1 MKKMSEKKD
10 LLNNLKINKD
20 EKSDTDPLPIKQL
33 LQIGGALVFFV
44 IIGSWYFSDEDLQ
57 EVSSVLVKPVSVSGA
72 PSASVLDASGYVT
85 ARRKA
90 TVSSKITGKV
100 MEVFIEEGMF
110 VKKGQ
115 ILAQLDDSTFQAEL
129 KYSISQLKE
138 AERIYNRTLEL
149 TKEKLMSQSS
159 LDSALAQL
167 EGMQAKTEVSRQ
179 IVADMKILAPFSGIV
194 VDKAAQPG
202 EMISP
207 ISAGGG
213 FTRTGICTIVDMD
226 SLEIEVDVNESYINR
241 VESGQPALANLNA
254 YPNWD
259 IPAEVIAIIP
269 TADRNKATV
278 KVRIGF
284 LERDQ
289 RVLPDMGAKVSFLE
303 KSSSSSAEKIDGVV
317 VPNSAVSKQGEEH
330 YVFLIKD
337 GKLLKQSVILVD
349 KTSNYSRII
358 EGIRVG
364 DRVAESYNSSYKD
377 NQKIEVK

>member
-1 MKKMSEKKD
+1 MSEKEE

-20 EKSDTDPLPIKQL
+20 EKTDTDPLPIKQL
-33 LQIGGALVFFV
+33 LQIGGALIFFV
-44 IIGSWYFSDEDLQ
+44 IIGSWFFSDEDLQ

-85 ARRKA
+85 ARRQA

-115 ILAQLDDSTFQAEL
+115 ILAQLDDSTFLAEL
-129 KYSISQLKE
+129 NYSISQLNE
-138 AERIYNRTLEL
+138 AERIYKRRLEL
-149 TKEKLMSQSS
+149 MKEKLISQSS

-167 EGMQAKTEVSRQ
+167 EGMQAKTEVSKQ

-241 VESGQPALANLNA
+241 VESGQPALATLNA

-278 KVRIGF
+278 QVRIGF

>member
-1 MKKMSEKKD
+1 MSEKEE
-10 LLNNLKINKD
+10 LLNNLKINKE
-20 EKSDTDPLPIKQL
+20 EKTDTDPLPIKQL
-33 LQIGGALVFFV
+33 LQIGGALIFFV
-44 IIGSWYFSDEDLQ
+44 IIGSWFFSDEDLQ

-85 ARRKA
+85 ARRQA

-129 KYSISQLKE
+129 NYSISQLNE
-138 AERIYNRTLEL
+138 AERIYNRRLEL
-149 TKEKLMSQSS
+149 MKEKLISQSS

-167 EGMQAKTEVSRQ
+167 EGMQAKTEVSKQ

-241 VESGQPALANLNA
+241 VESGQPALATLNA

-278 KVRIGF
+278 QVRIGF

-303 KSSSSSAEKIDGVV
+303 KSSSSSAKNIDGVV

>member
-1 MKKMSEKKD
+1 MSEKKE
-10 LLNNLKINKD
+10 LLNDLKINKND
-20 EKSDTDPLPIKQL
+20 KSDTDSLPIKQL

-44 IIGSWYFSDEDLQ
+44 IIGSWFFSDEDLQ

-377 NQKIEVK
+377 NQKIEVR

>member
-1 MKKMSEKKD
+1 MSEKKE
-10 LLNNLKINKD
+10 LLNDLKINKD
-20 EKSDTDPLPIKQL
+20 EKLDTDPLPIKQL

>member
-1 MKKMSEKKD
+1 MSEKKE
-10 LLNNLKINKD
+10 LLNDLKINKND
-20 EKSDTDPLPIKQL
+20 KSDTDSLPIKQL

>member
-1 MKKMSEKKD
+1 MSEKEE

-20 EKSDTDPLPIKQL
+20 EKTDTDPLPIKQL

-44 IIGSWYFSDEDLQ
+44 IIGSWFFSDEDLQ

-85 ARRKA
+85 ARRQA

-115 ILAQLDDSTFQAEL
+115 ILAQLDDSTFLAEL
-129 KYSISQLKE
+129 NYSISQLNE

-149 TKEKLMSQSS
+149 TKENLISQSA
-159 LDSALAQL
+159 LDAAQAQL

-241 VESGQPALANLNA
+241 VESGQPALATLNA

-278 KVRIGF
+278 QVRIGF

-303 KSSSSSAEKIDGVV
+303 KTTTSSADKIEGVV
-317 VPNSAVSKQGEEH
+317 VPNEAVSKQGEEH
-330 YVFLIKD
+330 YVFLIRD
-337 GKLLKQSVILVD
+337 GKLLKQLVILAD

-358 EGIRVG
+358 KGIKVG
-364 DRVAESYNSSYKD
+364 DRVAESYDSSYKN

>member
-1 MKKMSEKKD
+1 MANKED
-10 LLNNLKINKD
+10 LLNDLKINKE
-20 EKSDTDPLPIKQL
+20 EKIVTDPLPVRKIL
-33 LQIGGALVFFV
+33 RIGGACLLVIV
-44 IIGSWYFSDEDLQ
+44 LGTWLFSNEDLQ
-57 EVSSVLVKPVSVSGA
+57 EVSSVLVKPVSFSGA

-85 ARRKA
+85 ARRQA

-100 MEVFIEEGMF
+100 LEVFIEEGMY
-110 VKKGQ
+110 VEKGQ
-115 ILAQLDDSTFQAEL
+115 ILAQLDDSTYQAEL
-129 KYSISQLKE
+129 NYSISQLKE
-138 AERIYNRTLEL
+138 AQRIYKRTLAL
-149 TKEKLMSQSS
+149 TEESLVSQSE
-159 LDSALAQL
+159 LDAAKARL
-167 EGMQAKTEVSRQ
+167 EGQEAKTELSRQ
-179 IVADMKILAPFSGIV
+179 MVADMKILAPFSGIV

-241 VESGQPALANLNA
+241 VESRQPALANLNA

-289 RVLPDMGAKVSFLE
+289 RVLPDMGAKVAFLE
-303 KSSSSSAEKIDGVV
+303 KPTSNSVGKIDGVV
-317 VPNSAVSKQGEEH
+317 VPNSAVSKQDEEH
-330 YVFLIKD
+330 YVFLIKE
-337 GKLLKQSVILVD
+337 GRLIKRLIILAD

-358 EGIRVG
+358 EGIKVG
-364 DRVAESYNSSYKD
+364 DRVVKSYSSSYKD

>member
-1 MKKMSEKKD
+1 MSEKEE

-20 EKSDTDPLPIKQL
+20 EKTDTDPLPIKQL
-33 LQIGGALVFFV
+33 LQIGGALIFFV
-44 IIGSWYFSDEDLQ
+44 IIGSWFFSDEDLQ

-85 ARRKA
+85 ARRQA

-115 ILAQLDDSTFQAEL
+115 ILAQLDDSTFLAEL
-129 KYSISQLKE
+129 NYSISQLNE
-138 AERIYNRTLEL
+138 AERIYNRRLEL
-149 TKEKLMSQSS
+149 MKEKLISQSS

-167 EGMQAKTEVSRQ
+167 EGMQAKTEVSKQ

-241 VESGQPALANLNA
+241 VESGQPALATLNA

-278 KVRIGF
+278 QVRIGF

>member
-1 MKKMSEKKD
+1 MSEKEE

-57 EVSSVLVKPVSVSGA
+57 EVSYVLVKPVSVSGS

>member
-1 MKKMSEKKD
+1 MSEKKE
-10 LLNNLKINKD
+10 LLNDLKINKN
-20 EKSDTDPLPIKQL
+20 EKSDTDSLPIKQL

-44 IIGSWYFSDEDLQ
+44 IIGSWFFSDEDLQ

>member
-1 MKKMSEKKD
+1 MSEKKE
-10 LLNNLKINKD
+10 LLNDLKINKND
-20 EKSDTDPLPIKQL
+20 KSDTDSLPIKQL

-44 IIGSWYFSDEDLQ
+44 IIGSWFFSDEDLQ

-85 ARRKA
+85 ARRQA

>member
-1 MKKMSEKKD
+1 MSEKEE

-20 EKSDTDPLPIKQL
+20 EKTDTDPLPIKQL
-33 LQIGGALVFFV
+33 LQIGGALIFFV
-44 IIGSWYFSDEDLQ
+44 IIGSWFFSDEDLQ

-85 ARRKA
+85 ARRQA

-115 ILAQLDDSTFQAEL
+115 ILAQLDDSTFLAEL
-129 KYSISQLKE
+129 NYSISQLNE

-149 TKEKLMSQSS
+149 TKENLISQSA
-159 LDSALAQL
+159 LDAAQAQL

-241 VESGQPALANLNA
+241 VESGQPALATLNA

-278 KVRIGF
+278 QVRIGF

-303 KSSSSSAEKIDGVV
+303 KTTTSSADKIEGVV
-317 VPNSAVSKQGEEH
+317 VPNEAVSKQGEEH
-330 YVFLIKD
+330 YVFLIRD
-337 GKLLKQSVILVD
+337 GKLLKQLVILAD

-358 EGIRVG
+358 KGIKVG
-364 DRVAESYNSSYKD
+364 DRVAESYDSSYKN

>member
-1 MKKMSEKKD
+1 MSEKKE
-10 LLNNLKINKD
+10 LLNDLKINKND
-20 EKSDTDPLPIKQL
+20 KSDTDSLPIKQL

-44 IIGSWYFSDEDLQ
+44 IIGSWFFSDEDLQ
-57 EVSSVLVKPVSVSGA
+57 EVSSVLVKPVSVSGS

-85 ARRKA
+85 ARRQA

>member
-1 MKKMSEKKD
+1 MSEKKE
-10 LLNNLKINKD
+10 LLNDLKINKD

>member
-1 MKKMSEKKD
+1 MSEKKE
-10 LLNNLKINKD
+10 LLNDLKINKN
-20 EKSDTDPLPIKQL
+20 EKSDTDSLPIKQL
-33 LQIGGALVFFV
+33 LQIGGALVFCV
-44 IIGSWYFSDEDLQ
+44 IIGSWFFSDEDLQ

-364 DRVAESYNSSYKD
+364 DRVAEFYNSSYKD

>member
-1 MKKMSEKKD
+1 MSEKEE

-20 EKSDTDPLPIKQL
+20 EKSGTDPLPIKQL

-44 IIGSWYFSDEDLQ
+44 IIGSWFFSDEDLQ

-85 ARRKA
+85 ARRQA

-100 MEVFIEEGMF
+100 MEVFIEEGMY
-110 VKKGQ
+110 VEKGQ

-167 EGMQAKTEVSRQ
+167 EGMQAKTEVSKQ

-241 VESGQPALANLNA
+241 VESGQPALATLNA

-303 KSSSSSAEKIDGVV
+303 KSSSSSTEKLEGVV
-317 VPNSAVSKQGEEH
+317 VPNEAVSKQGEEH

-337 GKLLKQSVILVD
+337 GKLLKQLVILED

-358 EGIRVG
+358 KGIKVG
-364 DRVAESYNSSYKD
+364 DRVAESYSSSYKD

>member
-1 MKKMSEKKD
+1 MSEKEE

-33 LQIGGALVFFV
+33 LQIGGALIFFV
-44 IIGSWYFSDEDLQ
+44 IIGSWFFSDEDLQ

-85 ARRKA
+85 ARRQA

-115 ILAQLDDSTFQAEL
+115 ILAQLDDSTFLAEL
-129 KYSISQLKE
+129 NYSISQLNE
-138 AERIYNRTLEL
+138 AERIYNRRLEL
-149 TKEKLMSQSS
+149 MKEKLISQSS

-167 EGMQAKTEVSRQ
+167 EGMQAKTEVSKQ

-241 VESGQPALANLNA
+241 VESGQPALATLNA

-278 KVRIGF
+278 QVRIGF

>member
-1 MKKMSEKKD
+1 MSEKKE
-10 LLNNLKINKD
+10 LLNDLKINKND
-20 EKSDTDPLPIKQL
+20 KSDTDSLPIKQL

-44 IIGSWYFSDEDLQ
+44 IIGSWFFSDEDLQ

>member
-1 MKKMSEKKD
+1 MSEKKE
-10 LLNNLKINKD
+10 LLNDLKINKND
-20 EKSDTDPLPIKQL
+20 KSDTDSLPIKQL

-44 IIGSWYFSDEDLQ
+44 IIGSWFFSDEDLQ
-57 EVSSVLVKPVSVSGA
+57 EVSSVLVKPVSDSGA

-85 ARRKA
+85 ARRQA

>member
-1 MKKMSEKKD
+1 MSEKEE

-33 LQIGGALVFFV
+33 LQIGGALIFFV
-44 IIGSWYFSDEDLQ
+44 IIGSWFFSDEDLQ

-85 ARRKA
+85 ARRQA

-115 ILAQLDDSTFQAEL
+115 ILAQLDDSTFLAEL
-129 KYSISQLKE
+129 NYSISQLNE
-138 AERIYNRTLEL
+138 AERIYKRRLEL
-149 TKEKLMSQSS
+149 MKEKLISQSS

-167 EGMQAKTEVSRQ
+167 EGMQAKTEVSKQ

-241 VESGQPALANLNA
+241 VESGQPALATLNA

-278 KVRIGF
+278 QVRIGF

>member
-1 MKKMSEKKD
+1 MSEKKE
-10 LLNNLKINKD
+10 LLNDLKINKN
-20 EKSDTDPLPIKQL
+20 EKSDTDSLPIKQL

-317 VPNSAVSKQGEEH
+317 VPSSAVSKQGEEH

>member
-1 MKKMSEKKD
+1 MSEKEE

-20 EKSDTDPLPIKQL
+20 EKSGTDPLPIKQL

-44 IIGSWYFSDEDLQ
+44 IIGSWFFSDEDLQ

-85 ARRKA
+85 ARRQA

-100 MEVFIEEGMF
+100 MEVFIEEGMY
-110 VKKGQ
+110 VEKGQ

-167 EGMQAKTEVSRQ
+167 EGMQAKTEVSKQ
-179 IVADMKILAPFSGIV
+179 IVADTKILAPFSGIV

-241 VESGQPALANLNA
+241 VESGQPALATLNA

-303 KSSSSSAEKIDGVV
+303 KSSSSSTEKLEGVV
-317 VPNSAVSKQGEEH
+317 VPNEAVSKQGEEH

-337 GKLLKQSVILVD
+337 GKLLKQLVILED

-358 EGIRVG
+358 KGIKVG
-364 DRVAESYNSSYKD
+364 DRVAESYSSSYKD

>member
-1 MKKMSEKKD
+1 MSEKEE

-20 EKSDTDPLPIKQL
+20 EKSGTDPLPIKQL
-33 LQIGGALVFFV
+33 LQIGGVLVFFV
-44 IIGSWYFSDEDLQ
+44 IIGSWFFSDEDLQ

-85 ARRKA
+85 ARRQA

-100 MEVFIEEGMF
+100 MEVFIEEGMY
-110 VKKGQ
+110 VEKGQ

-167 EGMQAKTEVSRQ
+167 EGMQAKTEVSKQ

-241 VESGQPALANLNA
+241 VESGQPALATLNA

-303 KSSSSSAEKIDGVV
+303 KSSSSSTEKLEGVV
-317 VPNSAVSKQGEEH
+317 VPNEAVSKQGEEH

-337 GKLLKQSVILVD
+337 GKLLKQLVILED

-358 EGIRVG
+358 KGIKVG
-364 DRVAESYNSSYKD
+364 DRVAESYSSSYKD

>member
-1 MKKMSEKKD
+1 MSEKED
-10 LLNNLKINKD
+10 LLNNLRIDKEEKI
-20 EKSDTDPLPIKQL
+20 DTDPFPTKKI
-33 LQIGGALVFFV
+33 LQIGGLILLTI
-44 IIGSWYFSDEDLQ
+44 IIGSWLFSDEDLQ
-57 EVSSVLVKPVSVSGA
+57 EVSSVLVKPVSLSGA

-85 ARRKA
+85 ARRQA

-100 MEVFIEEGMF
+100 LEVFIEEGMY
-110 VKKGQ
+110 VEKDQ
-115 ILAQLDDSTFQAEL
+115 ILAQLDDSTYQAEL
-129 KYSISQLKE
+129 NYSISQLNE
-138 AERIYNRTLEL
+138 AKRIYKRTLVLSEENL
-149 TKEKLMSQSS
+149 VSQSA
-159 LDSALAQL
+159 LDAARAQL
-167 EGMQAKTEVSRQ
+167 EGLEAKTELSRQ
-179 IVADMKILAPFSGIV
+179 MVTDMKITAPFSGIV

-241 VESGQPALANLNA
+241 VESKQPALANLNA

-303 KSSSSSAEKIDGVV
+303 KSSASSATKIEGVV
-317 VPNSAVSKQGEEH
+317 VPNSAVSKQGEEY
-330 YVFLIKD
+330 YVYVIKD
-337 GKLLKQSVILVD
+337 GKLLKRLVVLAD

-358 EGIRVG
+358 DGIKVG
-364 DRVAESYNSSYKD
+364 ERVAESFQSSYKD
-377 NQKIEVK
+377 NQKVEVK

>member
-1 MKKMSEKKD
+1 MSEKEE

-33 LQIGGALVFFV
+33 LQIGGALIFFV
-44 IIGSWYFSDEDLQ
+44 IIGSWFFSDEDLQ
-57 EVSSVLVKPVSVSGA
+57 EVSSVLVKPVSVSGS

>member
-1 MKKMSEKKD
+1 MSEKKD

-33 LQIGGALVFFV
+33 LQIGGALIFFV
-44 IIGSWYFSDEDLQ
+44 IIGSWFFSDEDLQ

-85 ARRKA
+85 ARRQA

>member
-1 MKKMSEKKD
+1 MSEKKE

>member
-1 MKKMSEKKD
+1 MSEKEE

-20 EKSDTDPLPIKQL
+20 EKSGTDPLPIKQL

-44 IIGSWYFSDEDLQ
+44 IIGSWFFSDEDLQ

-85 ARRKA
+85 ARRQA

-100 MEVFIEEGMF
+100 MEVFIEEGMY
-110 VKKGQ
+110 VEKGQ

-167 EGMQAKTEVSRQ
+167 EGMQAKTEVSKQ

-241 VESGQPALANLNA
+241 VESGQPALATLNA

-303 KSSSSSAEKIDGVV
+303 KSSSSSAEKLEGVV
-317 VPNSAVSKQGEEH
+317 VPNEAVSKQGEEH

-337 GKLLKQSVILVD
+337 GKLLKQLVILED

-358 EGIRVG
+358 KGIKVG
-364 DRVAESYNSSYKD
+364 DRVAESYSSSYKD